1 MKQNNK
7 LSAAYRLSV
16 PLFLCLLGLAVGGVA
31 DARQGARPVSAVI
44 AIPGG
49 SRGIGFDD
57 LEFSSRLDRVLV
69 PAGATGDLD
78 LVNPATLSVVTA
90 GPLTGGS
97 QYRGGHGEG
106 VTSVAEDGNLLFV
119 TDRTNQQIIVV
130 NATDDKVLLHAPLQ
144 SGPDYVRYLAA
155 GHEVWVTEP
164 DKKQIEVFKLTS
176 RNGKPI
182 LRHST
187 DIAIPGGPEAL
198 VFDHA
203 RQRAYTNLWRSTTV
217 AINTRT
223 KKVAARWY
231 NTCQGS
237 RGLALAG
244 HNHLLVAC
252 TEGKVAELSTATGK
266 VIASIEAPA
275 GIDIIAYSSRL
286 HHLYVPGA
294 KQGRLAVIAVNRS
307 GKLRRIGIW
316 RTAKGAHCVTTSGS
330 KAFVCDPAHG
340 KILVIDDHGS
350 NDTRR

>member
-1 MKQNNK
+1 MKQSNK
-7 LSAAYRLSV
+7 LSAICRLSA
-16 PLFLCLLGLAVGGVA
+16 PLFLCILGLTIGGVA
-31 DARQGARPVSAVI
+31 DAHQGARPASAAI

-49 SRGIGFDD
+49 AHGIGFDD
-57 LEFSSRLDRVLV
+57 LGFSPRLHRVLV

-78 LVNPATLSVVTA
+78 LVNPATLSVVKI

-97 QYRGGHGEG
+97 RYRGGHGEG
-106 VTSVAEDGNLLFV
+106 VTSVAEDGNLLFI
-119 TDRTNQQIIVV
+119 TDRTNQQTIVV
-130 NATDDKVLLHAPLQ
+130 NAADQKVLLRQPLQ

-164 DKKQIEVFKLTS
+164 DKKQIEVFDLTS
-176 RNGKPI
+176 RNGKPV

-203 RQRAYTNLWRSTTV
+203 RQRAYTNLWHGTTV
-217 AINTRT
+217 AINTHT
-223 KKVAARWY
+223 KKVVARWH

-244 HNHLLVAC
+244 HHHLLVAC

-266 VIASIEAPA
+266 VVATIKAPA
-275 GIDIIAYSSRL
+275 GIDIIAYSTRL

-294 KQGRLAVIAVNRS
+294 KQGRLAIVAVSAN
-307 GKLRRIGIW
+307 GKLHRVGLW
-316 RTAKGAHCVTTSGS
+316 RTARGAHCVTTSGT
-330 KAFVCDPAHG
+330 KAFVCDPEHG
-340 KILVIDDHGS
+340 QILVIDD
-350 NDTRR
+350 RQ